1 MLRDARTDKCHG
13 RTRCHRT
20 ARAPVPAT
28 TMVLMNDKPATELRA
43 NSPKAFSLVK
53 ALLVGYLAV
62 SVLTLAAIVL
72 LRDDVSVVNPAVW
85 IRGTIVAASSVL
97 TLAFAAGAARG
108 SRGAYRRLRV
118 ITAVMPVAIVVII
131 ALPGTFPLWMKLEQA
146 VCGVLLLGV
155 VAVVN
160 GRVMRASFAR

>member
-1 MLRDARTDKCHG
+1 
-13 RTRCHRT
+13 
-20 ARAPVPAT
+20 
-28 TMVLMNDKPATELRA
+28 MVLMNDKPATELQA

-72 LRDDVSVVNPAVW
+72 LRNDASVVNPAVW

-131 ALPGTFPLWMKLEQA
+131 ALPGTFPLWMKVEQA

-155 VAVVN
+155 VAIVN
-160 GRVMRASFAR
+160 GRAMRTSFAR

>member
-1 MLRDARTDKCHG
+1 
-13 RTRCHRT
+13 
-20 ARAPVPAT
+20 
-28 TMVLMNDKPATELRA
+28 MVLMNDKPATERQA

-72 LRDDVSVVNPAVW
+72 LRNDASVVNPAVW

>member
-1 MLRDARTDKCHG
+1 
-13 RTRCHRT
+13 
-20 ARAPVPAT
+20 
-28 TMVLMNDKPATELRA
+28 MVLMNDKPATELEV
-43 NSPKAFSLVK
+43 NSPRAFSIVK

-72 LRDDVSVVNPAVW
+72 LRNDASVVNPAVW

-108 SRGAYRRLRV
+108 SRGAYRRLRI

-131 ALPGTFPLWMKLEQA
+131 ALPGTFPLWMKVEQA

-155 VAVVN
+155 VAIVN
-160 GRVMRASFAR
+160 GRAMRTSFAR

>member
-1 MLRDARTDKCHG
+1 
-13 RTRCHRT
+13 
-20 ARAPVPAT
+20 
-28 TMVLMNDKPATELRA
+28 MVLMND
-43 NSPKAFSLVK
+43 NPKAFSLVK

-72 LRDDVSVVNPAVW
+72 LRNDASVVNPAVW

-131 ALPGTFPLWMKLEQA
+131 ALPGTFPLWMKVEQA

-155 VAVVN
+155 VAIVN
-160 GRVMRASFAR
+160 GRAMRTSFAR

>member
-1 MLRDARTDKCHG
+1 
-13 RTRCHRT
+13 
-20 ARAPVPAT
+20 
-28 TMVLMNDKPATELRA
+28 MVLMNDKPATELEA
-43 NSPKAFSLVK
+43 NSPKVFSIVK

-72 LRDDVSVVNPAVW
+72 LRNDVSVVNPAVW

-131 ALPGTFPLWMKLEQA
+131 ALPGTFPLWMKVEQA

>member
-1 MLRDARTDKCHG
+1 
-13 RTRCHRT
+13 
-20 ARAPVPAT
+20 
-28 TMVLMNDKPATELRA
+28 MVLMNDKPATELRA

-72 LRDDVSVVNPAVW
+72 LRNDVSVVNPAVW

>member
-1 MLRDARTDKCHG
+1 
-13 RTRCHRT
+13 
-20 ARAPVPAT
+20 
-28 TMVLMNDKPATELRA
+28 MVLMNDKPATELRA

-62 SVLTLAAIVL
+62 SVLTLTAIVL
-72 LRDDVSVVNPAVW
+72 LRNDVSVVNPAVW

-131 ALPGTFPLWMKLEQA
+131 ALPGTFPLWMKVEQA

>member
-1 MLRDARTDKCHG
+1 
-13 RTRCHRT
+13 
-20 ARAPVPAT
+20 
-28 TMVLMNDKPATELRA
+28 MVLMNDKPATELRA

-62 SVLTLAAIVL
+62 SVLTLTAIVL
-72 LRDDVSVVNPAVW
+72 LRNDVSVVNPAVW

>member
-1 MLRDARTDKCHG
+1 
-13 RTRCHRT
+13 
-20 ARAPVPAT
+20 
-28 TMVLMNDKPATELRA
+28 MVLMNDKPATELQA

-72 LRDDVSVVNPAVW
+72 LRNDASVVNPAVW

-108 SRGAYRRLRV
+108 SRGAYRRLRI

-131 ALPGTFPLWMKLEQA
+131 ALPGTFPLWMKVEQA

-155 VAVVN
+155 VAIVN
-160 GRVMRASFAR
+160 GRAMRTSFAR

>member
-1 MLRDARTDKCHG
+1 
-13 RTRCHRT
+13 
-20 ARAPVPAT
+20 
-28 TMVLMNDKPATELRA
+28 MVLMNDKPATELQA

-62 SVLTLAAIVL
+62 SVLTLTAIVL
-72 LRDDVSVVNPAVW
+72 LRNDVSVVNPAVW

-97 TLAFAAGAARG
+97 TLALAAGAARG
-108 SRGAYRRLRV
+108 SRGAYRRLRI

-155 VAVVN
+155 VAIVN
-160 GRVMRASFAR
+160 GRAMRTSFAR

>member
-1 MLRDARTDKCHG
+1 
-13 RTRCHRT
+13 
-20 ARAPVPAT
+20 
-28 TMVLMNDKPATELRA
+28 MVLMNDKPATELRA
-43 NSPKAFSLVK
+43 NGPKAFSLVK

-72 LRDDVSVVNPAVW
+72 LRNDVSVVNPAVW

-108 SRGAYRRLRV
+108 SRGAYRRLRI

>member
-1 MLRDARTDKCHG
+1 
-13 RTRCHRT
+13 
-20 ARAPVPAT
+20 
-28 TMVLMNDKPATELRA
+28 MVLMNDKPATELQA
-43 NSPKAFSLVK
+43 NSPKAFSIVK

-72 LRDDVSVVNPAVW
+72 LRNDASVVNPAVW

-108 SRGAYRRLRV
+108 SRGAYRRLRI

-131 ALPGTFPLWMKLEQA
+131 ALPGTFPVWMKVEQA

-155 VAVVN
+155 VAIVN
-160 GRVMRASFAR
+160 GRDMRANFAR

>member
-1 MLRDARTDKCHG
+1 
-13 RTRCHRT
+13 
-20 ARAPVPAT
+20 
-28 TMVLMNDKPATELRA
+28 MVLMNDKPATELQA

-72 LRDDVSVVNPAVW
+72 LRNDASVVNPAVW

-108 SRGAYRRLRV
+108 SRGAYRRLRI

-131 ALPGTFPLWMKLEQA
+131 ALPGTFPLWMKVEQA

-155 VAVVN
+155 VAIVN
-160 GRVMRASFAR
+160 GRDVRASFAR

>member
-1 MLRDARTDKCHG
+1 
-13 RTRCHRT
+13 
-20 ARAPVPAT
+20 
-28 TMVLMNDKPATELRA
+28 MVLMNDKPATELQA

-72 LRDDVSVVNPAVW
+72 LRNDVSVVNPAVW

>member
-1 MLRDARTDKCHG
+1 
-13 RTRCHRT
+13 
-20 ARAPVPAT
+20 
-28 TMVLMNDKPATELRA
+28 MVVMNDKPATELRA

-72 LRDDVSVVNPAVW
+72 LRNDASVVNPAVW

-108 SRGAYRRLRV
+108 SRGAYRRLRI

-131 ALPGTFPLWMKLEQA
+131 ALPGTFPLWMKVEQA

-155 VAVVN
+155 VAIVN
-160 GRVMRASFAR
+160 GRDMRAAFAR

>member
-1 MLRDARTDKCHG
+1 
-13 RTRCHRT
+13 
-20 ARAPVPAT
+20 
-28 TMVLMNDKPATELRA
+28 MVLMNDKPATELRA

-72 LRDDVSVVNPAVW
+72 LRNDVSVVNPAVW

-97 TLAFAAGAARG
+97 SLALAAGAARG
-108 SRGAYRRLRV
+108 SRGAYRRLRI

-131 ALPGTFPLWMKLEQA
+131 ALPGTFPLWMKVEQA

-155 VAVVN
+155 VAIVN
-160 GRVMRASFAR
+160 GRAMRTSFAR

>member
-1 MLRDARTDKCHG
+1 
-13 RTRCHRT
+13 
-20 ARAPVPAT
+20 
-28 TMVLMNDKPATELRA
+28 MVLMNDKPATELRA

-62 SVLTLAAIVL
+62 SVLTLTAIVL
-72 LRDDVSVVNPAVW
+72 LRNDVSVVNPAVW

-97 TLAFAAGAARG
+97 TLAFAAAAARG

>member
-1 MLRDARTDKCHG
+1 
-13 RTRCHRT
+13 
-20 ARAPVPAT
+20 
-28 TMVLMNDKPATELRA
+28 MVLMNDKPATELQA
-43 NSPKAFSLVK
+43 NRPRAFSLVK

-62 SVLTLAAIVL
+62 SVLTLAVIVL
-72 LRDDVSVVNPAVW
+72 LRNDASVVNPAVW

-108 SRGAYRRLRV
+108 SRGAYRRLRI

-131 ALPGTFPLWMKLEQA
+131 ALPGTFPLWMKVEQA

-155 VAVVN
+155 VAIVN
-160 GRVMRASFAR
+160 GRDMRASFAR

>member
-1 MLRDARTDKCHG
+1 
-13 RTRCHRT
+13 
-20 ARAPVPAT
+20 
-28 TMVLMNDKPATELRA
+28 MVLMNDKPATELRA

>member
-1 MLRDARTDKCHG
+1 
-13 RTRCHRT
+13 
-20 ARAPVPAT
+20 
-28 TMVLMNDKPATELRA
+28 MVLMNDKPATELQA

-62 SVLTLAAIVL
+62 SVLTLTAIVL
-72 LRDDVSVVNPAVW
+72 LRNDVSVVNPAVW

>member
-1 MLRDARTDKCHG
+1 
-13 RTRCHRT
+13 
-20 ARAPVPAT
+20 
-28 TMVLMNDKPATELRA
+28 MVLMNDKPATELRA

-72 LRDDVSVVNPAVW
+72 LRNDVSVVNPAVW

-131 ALPGTFPLWMKLEQA
+131 ALPGTFPLWMKVEQA

-155 VAVVN
+155 VAIVN
-160 GRVMRASFAR
+160 GRQLRTRFASR

>member
-1 MLRDARTDKCHG
+1 
-13 RTRCHRT
+13 
-20 ARAPVPAT
+20 
-28 TMVLMNDKPATELRA
+28 MVLMNDKPATELQA

-72 LRDDVSVVNPAVW
+72 LRNDASVVNPAVW

-108 SRGAYRRLRV
+108 SRGAYRRLRI

-131 ALPGTFPLWMKLEQA
+131 ALPGTFPLWMKVEQA

-155 VAVVN
+155 VAIVN
-160 GRVMRASFAR
+160 GRGMRASFAR